1 MELDVMWPEL
11 KLWFGNGDGT
21 GCDVVR
27 AETVVWEWRWDWMRC
42 GLSWNCGFGMEIGL
56 DEMWPDLKLLFGN
69 GDVIL
74 YLNEAIIG
82 LFIRWSDISGQP

>member
-1 MELDVMWPEL
+1 
-11 KLWFGNGDGT
+11 
-21 GCDVVR
+21 
-27 AETVVWEWRWDWMRC
+27 MRC